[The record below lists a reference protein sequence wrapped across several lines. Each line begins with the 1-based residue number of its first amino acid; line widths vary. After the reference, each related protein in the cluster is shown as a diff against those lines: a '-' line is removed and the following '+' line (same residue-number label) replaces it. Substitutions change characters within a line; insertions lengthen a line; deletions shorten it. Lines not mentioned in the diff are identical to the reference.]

1 MKRIRWGIIGCGK
14 VTEIKSGPAFQKAD
28 HSELIA
34 VMRRNAALAKD
45 YALRHR
51 VPNWF
56 DDADALIH
64 HPQVD
69 AVYIATPPDSHLDY
83 VKRVAAAGKPVYVE
97 KPMALNYNQA
107 KEMIR
112 FCDEAGV
119 PLFVAHYRRALPRF
133 IKIKELLGH
142 RRIGAV
148 RFVNM
153 TYHKPALEDD
163 LNGKIHWRLDPA
175 KAGCG
180 YFCDLAPHMIDI
192 LQFLLG
198 EINQAQGYT
207 FNQTGAYPAEDMVAG
222 SFTFKGGF
230 PGTGLWN
237 FNSFKYMDR
246 TEIIGERGKLTFS
259 IFGDQPILLE
269 TDQGIESFAI
279 SNPPHIQQPLIQS
292 IVNQLSGSGTCP
304 SSGKDALP
312 TSWVMDKLLGTI
324 K

>member
-1 MKRIRWGIIGCGK
+1 MKTIRWGIIGCGN
-14 VTEIKSGPAFQKAD
+14 VTEIKSGPGFRKAA
-28 HSELIA
+28 HSELVA
-34 VMRRNAALAKD
+34 VMRRNGALAKD

-69 AVYIATPPDSHLDY
+69 AVYIATPPESHLAY
-83 VKRVAAAGKPVYVE
+83 VRKTAAAGKPVYVE
-97 KPMALNYNQA
+97 KPMALNYTQA
-107 KEMIR
+107 VEMVQV
-112 FCDEAGV
+112 CKQAGI

-133 IKIKELLGH
+133 IKIRELLDH
-142 RRIGAV
+142 QRIGAV

-153 TYHKPALEDD
+153 VYHKPALEDD
-163 LNGKIHWRLDPA
+163 LKGEMHWRLDPA
-175 KAGCG
+175 MAGCG

-198 EINQAQGYT
+198 KINQAQGFT

-222 SFTFKGGF
+222 SFTFEAGF

-237 FNSFKYMDR
+237 FNSFKHSDR
-246 TEIIGERGKLTFS
+246 TEIVGSEGKLIFS

-269 TDQGIESFAI
+269 TNQGTESFAV
-279 SNPPHIQQPLIQS
+279 SNPLHIQQPLIQT
-292 IVNQLSGSGTCP
+292 IVNQLLGAGTCP
-304 SSGKDALP
+304 STGKDAVS
-312 TSWVMDKLLGTI
+312 TSWVMDQILK
-324 K
+324 KN